1 MKKGLGNLAGYVSC
15 RVCSDPL
22 GSSLETSITVTCGTC
37 GTKNLITS
45 GQDGWIADR
54 VSEDPEKEVRE
65 RADEFA
71 RLRNYQF
78 NELKERIIQAL
89 IKKQE
94 KYGDFYCP
102 CKARTI
108 IENVC
113 PCKET
118 RDGSVETK
126 GRCTCGLFWKTQ

>member
-1 MKKGLGNLAGYVSC
+1 LTGYVSC
-15 RVCSDPL
+15 RVCSEPL
-22 GSSLETSITVTCGTC
+22 SSLETGTTVTCGTC
-37 GTKNLITS
+37 GTKNRIIS
-45 GQDGWIADR
+45 RRDMWIADK

-65 RADEFA
+65 RANEFA
-71 RLRNYQF
+71 RIRDYQF

-126 GRCTCGLFWKTQ
+126 GRCTCGLFWKK